1 MCIYIYTIH
10 YMQYVIIYYRHLW
23 TKMKIYSEIIEEGK
37 ADFKPEDEDS
47 GSNHRPTFGI
57 DQELTNRHAWG
68 GMDHLYPCILE
79 CMEEADTI

>member
-1 MCIYIYTIH
+1 MR
-10 YMQYVIIYYRHLW
+10 MQLKNTLFY
-23 TKMKIYSEIIEEGK
+23 
-37 ADFKPEDEDS
+37 EDS

-79 CMEEADTI
+79 CWRQLTPSEH